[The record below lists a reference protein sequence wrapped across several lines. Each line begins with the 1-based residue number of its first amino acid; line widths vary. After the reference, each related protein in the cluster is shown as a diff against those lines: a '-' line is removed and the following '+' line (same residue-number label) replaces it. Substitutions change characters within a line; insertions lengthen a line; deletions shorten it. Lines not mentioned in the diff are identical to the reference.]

1 MPKLKTRKSAAKRF
15 KRTKTGKFMR
25 NKAFRRHL
33 LTLKA
38 SKRRR
43 SLRGATQLS
52 PADASRVRKMLPNA

>member
-33 LTLKA
+33 MALKS

-43 SLRGATQLS
+43 SLRGATELS
-52 PADASRVRKMLPNA
+52 PSDASRVRNMLPNA